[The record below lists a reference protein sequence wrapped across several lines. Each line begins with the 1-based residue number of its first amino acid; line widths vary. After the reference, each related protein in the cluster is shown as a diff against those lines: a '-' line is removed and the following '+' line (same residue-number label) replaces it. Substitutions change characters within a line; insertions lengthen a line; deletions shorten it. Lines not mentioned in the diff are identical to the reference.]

1 MRVILTALTDHL
13 EIDVQFKAI
22 CSPVKTSYLPV
33 ENFNETPD
41 NRDNLRVDFR
51 SLYLPKMLGEHCQPT
66 GVAKAIKLVEMLN
79 PLVSV
84 QFTVRV
90 GKPVFLLFISE
101 GCH

>member
-22 CSPVKTSYLPV
+22 CSPVKTNYLPC
-33 ENFNETPD
+33 TYQKCMGSP
-41 NRDNLRVDFR
+41 
-51 SLYLPKMLGEHCQPT
+51 EHCQPT

-84 QFTVRV
+84 QFTVHV